1 MIIGLIGLINSG
13 KGTVGSMLIEQGFQ
27 YESFA
32 NSLKDAAA
40 GIFNWDRA
48 MLEGDTSDSRVWRET
63 VDEWWNERLQIPDF
77 TPRVALQ
84 ILGTDILR
92 NHFHADIW
100 VLSMEARIKDAKQ
113 NVVITD
119 VRFPNEVRSIRE
131 LGGKIVRIK
140 RGDDPEWF
148 SLAASDHESMPMIYP
163 DIHASEYSWA
173 GTTPDYL
180 IDNKGTIG
188 DLREIV
194 NDLLEDLRATSQ

>member
-27 YESFA
+27 HESFA
-32 NSLKDAAA
+32 NSLKDATAS
-40 GIFNWDRA
+40 IFNWDRA
-48 MLEGDTSDSRVWRET
+48 MLEGDTSASRAQRET
-63 VDEWWNERLQIPDF
+63 VDEWWNKRLKIPDF

-119 VRFPNEVRSIRE
+119 VRFPNEVRIIRE

-148 SLAASDHESMPMIYP
+148 SLAASDHESMPVIYP
-163 DIHASEYSWA
+163 NIHASEYSWA
-173 GTTPDYL
+173 STTPDYL
-180 IDNKGTIG
+180 IDNKGTIE
-188 DLREIV
+188 DLRKIV

>member
-27 YESFA
+27 HESFA
-32 NSLKDAAA
+32 NSLKDATAS
-40 GIFNWDRA
+40 IFNWDRA
-48 MLEGDTSDSRVWRET
+48 MLEGDTSASRAQRET

-92 NHFHADIW
+92 NHFHEDIW

-119 VRFPNEVRSIRE
+119 VRFPNEVRIIRE

-148 SLAASDHESMPMIYP
+148 SLAASDHESMPVIYP
-163 DIHASEYSWA
+163 NVHASEYSWA

-180 IDNKGTIG
+180 IDNKGTIE
-188 DLREIV
+188 DLRKIV

>member
-13 KGTVGSMLIEQGFQ
+13 KGTVGSMLIEQGFRH
-27 YESFA
+27 ESFA
-32 NSLKDAAA
+32 NSLKDATAS
-40 GIFNWDRA
+40 IFNWDRA
-48 MLEGDTSDSRVWRET
+48 MLEGDTSASRVQRET
-63 VDEWWNERLQIPDF
+63 VDEWWNERLKIPDF

-92 NHFHADIW
+92 NHFHEDIW

-148 SLAASDHESMPMIYP
+148 SLAASDHESMPVIYP
-163 DIHASEYSWA
+163 NVHASEYSWA

-180 IDNKGTIG
+180 IDNKGTIE

>member
-27 YESFA
+27 HESFA
-32 NSLKDAAA
+32 NSLKDATAS
-40 GIFNWDRA
+40 IFNWDRA
-48 MLEGDTSDSRVWRET
+48 MLEGDTSASRAQRET

-92 NHFHADIW
+92 NHFHENIW

-148 SLAASDHESMPMIYP
+148 SLAASDHESMPVIYP
-163 DIHASEYSWA
+163 NIHASEYSWA
-173 GTTPDYL
+173 STTPDYL
-180 IDNKGTIG
+180 IDNKGTIE

>member
-27 YESFA
+27 HESFA

-40 GIFNWDRA
+40 SIFNWDRA
-48 MLEGDTSDSRVWRET
+48 MLEGDTSASRVQRET
-63 VDEWWNERLQIPDF
+63 VDEWWNGRLQIPDF

-92 NHFHADIW
+92 NHFHEDIW

-119 VRFPNEVRSIRE
+119 VRFPNEVRIIRE

-148 SLAASDHESMPMIYP
+148 SLAASDHESMPVIYP
-163 DIHASEYSWA
+163 NIHASEYSWA
-173 GTTPDYL
+173 STTPDYL
-180 IDNKGTIG
+180 IDNKGTIE

>member
-27 YESFA
+27 HESFA
-32 NSLKDAAA
+32 NSLKDATAS
-40 GIFNWDRA
+40 IFNWDRA
-48 MLEGDTSDSRVWRET
+48 MLEGDTSASRAQRET

-119 VRFPNEVRSIRE
+119 VRFPNEVRIIRE

-148 SLAASDHESMPMIYP
+148 SLAASDHESMPVIYP
-163 DIHASEYSWA
+163 NVHASEYSWA

>member
-27 YESFA
+27 HESFA
-32 NSLKDAAA
+32 NSLKDATAS
-40 GIFNWDRA
+40 IFNWDRA
-48 MLEGDTSDSRVWRET
+48 MLEGDTSASRAQRET

-119 VRFPNEVRSIRE
+119 VRFPNEVRIIRE

-148 SLAASDHESMPMIYP
+148 SLAASDHESMPVIYP
-163 DIHASEYSWA
+163 NVHASEYSWA

-180 IDNKGTIG
+180 IDNKGTIE

-194 NDLLEDLRATSQ
+194 NDLLEDLHATSQ

>member
-27 YESFA
+27 HESFA
-32 NSLKDAAA
+32 NSLKDATAS
-40 GIFNWDRA
+40 IFNWDRA
-48 MLEGDTSDSRVWRET
+48 MLEGDTSASRVQRET
-63 VDEWWNERLQIPDF
+63 VDEWWNERLKIPDF

-92 NHFHADIW
+92 NHFHEDIW

-148 SLAASDHESMPMIYP
+148 SLAASDHESMPVIYP
-163 DIHASEYSWA
+163 NVHASEYSWA

-180 IDNKGTIG
+180 IDNKGTIE

>member
-27 YESFA
+27 HESFA
-32 NSLKDAAA
+32 NSLKDATAS
-40 GIFNWDRA
+40 IFNWDRA
-48 MLEGDTSDSRVWRET
+48 MLEGDTSASRAQRET

-119 VRFPNEVRSIRE
+119 VRFPNEVRIIRE

-140 RGDDPEWF
+140 RGNDPEWF
-148 SLAASDHESMPMIYP
+148 SLAASDHESMPVIYP
-163 DIHASEYSWA
+163 NVHASEYSWA

-180 IDNKGTIG
+180 IDNKGTIE

>member
-27 YESFA
+27 HESFA
-32 NSLKDAAA
+32 NSLKDATAS
-40 GIFNWDRA
+40 IFNWDRA
-48 MLEGDTSDSRVWRET
+48 MLEGDTSASRVQRET

-119 VRFPNEVRSIRE
+119 VRFPNEVRIIRE

-188 DLREIV
+188 DLRKIV

>member
-27 YESFA
+27 HESFA
-32 NSLKDAAA
+32 NSLKDATAS
-40 GIFNWDRA
+40 IFNWDRA
-48 MLEGDTSDSRVWRET
+48 MLEGDTSASRAQRET
-63 VDEWWNERLQIPDF
+63 VDEWWNKRLKIPDF

-92 NHFHADIW
+92 NHFHEDIW

-119 VRFPNEVRSIRE
+119 VRFPNEVRIIRE

-148 SLAASDHESMPMIYP
+148 SLAASDHESMPVIYP
-163 DIHASEYSWA
+163 NVHASEYSWA

-180 IDNKGTIG
+180 IDNKGTIE
-188 DLREIV
+188 DLRKIV

>member
-13 KGTVGSMLIEQGFQ
+13 KGTVGSMLIEQDFQ
-27 YESFA
+27 HESFA
-32 NSLKDAAA
+32 NSLKDATAS
-40 GIFNWDRA
+40 IFNWDRA
-48 MLEGDTSDSRVWRET
+48 MLEGDTSASRAQRET

-140 RGDDPEWF
+140 RGDDPELF
-148 SLAASDHESMPMIYP
+148 SLAASDHESMPVIYP
-163 DIHASEYSWA
+163 NVHASEYSWA

-188 DLREIV
+188 DLRKIV

>member
-13 KGTVGSMLIEQGFQ
+13 KGTVGSMLIEQDFQ
-27 YESFA
+27 HESFA
-32 NSLKDAAA
+32 NSLKDATAS
-40 GIFNWDRA
+40 IFNWDRA
-48 MLEGDTSDSRVWRET
+48 MLEGDTSASRAQRET
-63 VDEWWNERLQIPDF
+63 VDEWWNKRLKIPDF

-148 SLAASDHESMPMIYP
+148 SLAASDHESMPVIYP
-163 DIHASEYSWA
+163 NVHASEYSWA

>member
-27 YESFA
+27 HESFA
-32 NSLKDAAA
+32 NSLKDATAS
-40 GIFNWDRA
+40 IFNWDRA
-48 MLEGDTSDSRVWRET
+48 MLEGDTSASRAQRET
-63 VDEWWNERLQIPDF
+63 VDEWWNKRLKIPDF

-92 NHFHADIW
+92 NHFHENIW

-119 VRFPNEVRSIRE
+119 VRFPNEVRIIRE

-140 RGDDPEWF
+140 RGNDPEWF
-148 SLAASDHESMPMIYP
+148 SLAASDHESMPVIYP
-163 DIHASEYSWA
+163 NVHASEYSWA

>member
-27 YESFA
+27 HESFA
-32 NSLKDAAA
+32 NSLKDATAS
-40 GIFNWDRA
+40 IFNWDRA
-48 MLEGDTSDSRVWRET
+48 MLEGDTSASRAQRET
-63 VDEWWNERLQIPDF
+63 VDEWWNKRLKIPDF

-119 VRFPNEVRSIRE
+119 VRFPNEVRIIRE

-148 SLAASDHESMPMIYP
+148 SLAASDHESMPVIYP
-163 DIHASEYSWA
+163 NVHASEYSWA

-180 IDNKGTIG
+180 IDNKGTIE
-188 DLREIV
+188 DLRKIV

>member
-27 YESFA
+27 HESFA
-32 NSLKDAAA
+32 NSLKDATAS
-40 GIFNWDRA
+40 IFNWDRA
-48 MLEGDTSDSRVWRET
+48 MLEGDTSASRAQRET
-63 VDEWWNERLQIPDF
+63 VDEWWNKRLKIPDF

-140 RGDDPEWF
+140 RGNDPEWF
-148 SLAASDHESMPMIYP
+148 SLAASDHESMPVIYP
-163 DIHASEYSWA
+163 NVHASEYSWA
-173 GTTPDYL
+173 STTPDYL
-180 IDNKGTIG
+180 IDNKGTIE

-194 NDLLEDLRATSQ
+194 NDLLEDLHATSQ

>member
-27 YESFA
+27 HESFA
-32 NSLKDAAA
+32 NSLKDATAS
-40 GIFNWDRA
+40 IFNWDRA
-48 MLEGDTSDSRVWRET
+48 MLEGDTSASRAQRET

-180 IDNKGTIG
+180 IDNKGTIE

>member
-27 YESFA
+27 HESFA

-48 MLEGDTSDSRVWRET
+48 MLEGDTSDSRAWRET
-63 VDEWWNERLQIPDF
+63 IDEWWNERLQIPDF

-180 IDNKGTIG
+180 IDNKGTIE
-188 DLREIV
+188 DLRKIV

>member
-13 KGTVGSMLIEQGFQ
+13 KGTVGSMLTEQGFQ
-27 YESFA
+27 HESFA
-32 NSLKDAAA
+32 NSLKDATAS
-40 GIFNWDRA
+40 IFNWDRA
-48 MLEGDTSDSRVWRET
+48 MLEGDTSASRVQRET
-63 VDEWWNERLQIPDF
+63 VDEWWNGRLQIPDF

-173 GTTPDYL
+173 STTPDYL
-180 IDNKGTIG
+180 IDNKGTIE

>member
-27 YESFA
+27 HESFA
-32 NSLKDAAA
+32 NSLKDATAS
-40 GIFNWDRA
+40 IFNWDRA
-48 MLEGDTSDSRVWRET
+48 MLEGDTSASRAQRET

-92 NHFHADIW
+92 NHFHEDIW

-119 VRFPNEVRSIRE
+119 VRFPNEVRIIRE

-140 RGDDPEWF
+140 RGADPEWF
-148 SLAASDHESMPMIYP
+148 SLAASDHESMPVIYP
-163 DIHASEYSWA
+163 NVHASEYSWA

>member
-13 KGTVGSMLIEQGFQ
+13 KGTVGSMLTEQGFQ

-48 MLEGDTSDSRVWRET
+48 MLEGDTSASRVWRET
-63 VDEWWNERLQIPDF
+63 VDEWWNERLKIPDF

-119 VRFPNEVRSIRE
+119 VRFPNEVRIIRE

-148 SLAASDHESMPMIYP
+148 SLAASDHESMPVIYP
-163 DIHASEYSWA
+163 NVHASEYSWA

>member
-27 YESFA
+27 HESFA
-32 NSLKDAAA
+32 NSLKDATAS
-40 GIFNWDRA
+40 IFNWDRA
-48 MLEGDTSDSRVWRET
+48 MLEGDTSASRVQRET
-63 VDEWWNERLQIPDF
+63 VDEWWNERLKIPDF

-119 VRFPNEVRSIRE
+119 VRFPNEVKSIRK

-148 SLAASDHESMPMIYP
+148 SLAASDHESMPVIYP
-163 DIHASEYSWA
+163 NVHASEYSWA

-180 IDNKGTIG
+180 IDNKGTIE

>member
-27 YESFA
+27 HESFA
-32 NSLKDAAA
+32 NSLKDATAS
-40 GIFNWDRA
+40 IFNWDRA
-48 MLEGDTSDSRVWRET
+48 MLEGDTSASRAQRET

-92 NHFHADIW
+92 NHFHENIW

-119 VRFPNEVRSIRE
+119 VRFPNEVRIIRE

-148 SLAASDHESMPMIYP
+148 SLAASDHESMPVIYP
-163 DIHASEYSWA
+163 NVHASEYSWA

-180 IDNKGTIG
+180 IDNKGTIE

>member
-27 YESFA
+27 HESFA

-40 GIFNWDRA
+40 SIFNWDRA
-48 MLEGDTSDSRVWRET
+48 MLEGDTSASRVQRET
-63 VDEWWNERLQIPDF
+63 VDEWWNGRLQIPDF

-148 SLAASDHESMPMIYP
+148 SLAASDHESMPVIYP
-163 DIHASEYSWA
+163 NVHASEYSWA

-180 IDNKGTIG
+180 IDNKGTIE

>member
-27 YESFA
+27 HESFA
-32 NSLKDAAA
+32 NSLKDATAS
-40 GIFNWDRA
+40 IFNWDRA
-48 MLEGDTSDSRVWRET
+48 MLEGDTSASRAQRET
-63 VDEWWNERLQIPDF
+63 VDEWWNKRLKIPDF

-180 IDNKGTIG
+180 IDNKGTIE
-188 DLREIV
+188 DLRKIV

>member
-27 YESFA
+27 HESFA
-32 NSLKDAAA
+32 NSLKDATAS
-40 GIFNWDRA
+40 IFNWDRA
-48 MLEGDTSDSRVWRET
+48 MLEGDTSASRAQRET

-148 SLAASDHESMPMIYP
+148 SLAASDHESMPVIYP
-163 DIHASEYSWA
+163 NVHASEYSWA

-188 DLREIV
+188 DLRKIV

>member
-27 YESFA
+27 HESFA
-32 NSLKDAAA
+32 NSLKDATAS
-40 GIFNWDRA
+40 IFNWDRA
-48 MLEGDTSDSRVWRET
+48 MLEGDTSASRAQRET

-92 NHFHADIW
+92 NHFHENIW

-180 IDNKGTIG
+180 IDNKGTIE
-188 DLREIV
+188 DLRKIV
-194 NDLLEDLRATSQ
+194 NDLLEDLRVTSQ

>member
-27 YESFA
+27 HESFA
-32 NSLKDAAA
+32 NSLKDATAS
-40 GIFNWDRA
+40 IFNWDRA
-48 MLEGDTSDSRVWRET
+48 MLEGDTSASRAQRET

-92 NHFHADIW
+92 NHFHEDIW

-119 VRFPNEVRSIRE
+119 VRFPNEVRIIRE

-148 SLAASDHESMPMIYP
+148 SLAASDHESMPVIYP
-163 DIHASEYSWA
+163 NVHASEYSWA

-180 IDNKGTIG
+180 IDNKGTIE

>member
-27 YESFA
+27 HESFA
-32 NSLKDAAA
+32 NSLKDATAS
-40 GIFNWDRA
+40 IFNWDRA
-48 MLEGDTSDSRVWRET
+48 MLEGDTSASRAQRET
-63 VDEWWNERLQIPDF
+63 VDEWWNKRLKIPDF

-148 SLAASDHESMPMIYP
+148 SLAASDHESMPVIYP
-163 DIHASEYSWA
+163 HVHASEYSWA

-180 IDNKGTIG
+180 IDNKGTIE

>member
-1 MIIGLIGLINSG
+1 MIIGLIGLIDSG
-13 KGTVGSMLIEQGFQ
+13 KGTVGDMLIEQGFQ
-27 YESFA
+27 HESFA
-32 NSLKDAAA
+32 NSLKDATAS
-40 GIFNWDRA
+40 IFNWDRA
-48 MLEGDTSDSRVWRET
+48 MLEGDTSASRAQRET
-63 VDEWWNERLQIPDF
+63 VDEWWNKRLKIPDF

-119 VRFPNEVRSIRE
+119 VRFPNEVRIIRE

-148 SLAASDHESMPMIYP
+148 SLAASDHESMPVIYP
-163 DIHASEYSWA
+163 NVHASEYSWA

-188 DLREIV
+188 DLRKIV
-194 NDLLEDLRATSQ
+194 NDLLDDLRATSQ

>member
-27 YESFA
+27 HESFA
-32 NSLKDAAA
+32 NSLKDATAS
-40 GIFNWDRA
+40 IFNWDRA
-48 MLEGDTSDSRVWRET
+48 MLEGDTLASRAQRET
-63 VDEWWNERLQIPDF
+63 VDEWWNKRLKIPDF

-148 SLAASDHESMPMIYP
+148 SLAASDHESMPVIYP
-163 DIHASEYSWA
+163 NVHASEYSWA

>member
-32 NSLKDAAA
+32 NSLKDATA

-48 MLEGDTSDSRVWRET
+48 MLEGDTSDSRAWRET
-63 VDEWWNERLQIPDF
+63 IDEWWNERLKIPDF
-77 TPRVALQ
+77 TPRAALQ

-148 SLAASDHESMPMIYP
+148 SLAASDHESMPVIYP
-163 DIHASEYSWA
+163 NVHASEYSWA

-180 IDNKGTIG
+180 IDNKGTIE

>member
-27 YESFA
+27 HESFA
-32 NSLKDAAA
+32 NSLKDATAS
-40 GIFNWDRA
+40 IFNWDRA
-48 MLEGDTSDSRVWRET
+48 MLEGDTSASRAQRET

-180 IDNKGTIG
+180 IDNKGTIE
-188 DLREIV
+188 DLRKIV